1 MDLRCEPLQ
10 GRFVRLEPY
19 AEPLKDEV
27 RAALDVD
34 PDAWSLFARPGH
46 GEHFDAWWA
55 DADRLASEDRWVN
68 YAVRRLSDG
77 RVVGTTSFLRVRP
90 EHRGVEI
97 GATVFHPEVRG
108 GVVNPEAKLLMLGH
122 GFACGA
128 VRVEIVTDLR
138 NRRSQAAIAKLGAVR
153 EGVLRKH
160 KVTWTG
166 HVRDTVVFSVTD
178 EDWPAV
184 RAGLEARLARW
195 AAPEEPT
202 SPSAVGARH
211 AREVACASTT

>member
-1 MDLRCEPLQ
+1 MIFRMNLAAIPLE

-19 AEPLKDEV
+19 AGPLKEEV
-27 RAALDVD
+27 RAAIDID

-46 GEHFDAWWA
+46 GEHFEAWWTE
-55 DADRLASEDRWVN
+55 ADRLAREERWVN

-77 RVVGTTSFLRVRP
+77 QVVGTTSFLTVRP

-97 GATVFHPEVRG
+97 GATFFHPDVRG
-108 GVVNPEAKLLMLGH
+108 GVVNPESKLLMLGH
-122 GFACGA
+122 AFSCGA

-153 EGVLRKH
+153 EGVLRRH

-166 HVRDTVVFSVTD
+166 HVRDTVVFSVI
-178 EDWPAV
+178 EEEWPAV
-184 RAGLEARLARW
+184 RAGLQARLAG
-195 AAPEEPT
+195 
-202 SPSAVGARH
+202 GA
-211 AREVACASTT
+211 TP